1 MSKFIVKNTTILHNK
16 KTYGIG
22 DTIEFPDDFNV
33 AKLADYL
40 TPIEIVAESNSGETP
55 TPKATKSNKKADKAA
70 TTTDTTTEATATAA
84 DATASTEEVKPEG
97 TKEEALNGTETV

>member
-22 DTIEFPDDFNV
+22 DTIEFPDEFNV

-40 TPIEIVAESNSGETP
+40 TPIEIIAESNSGDTP
-55 TPKATKSNKKADKAA
+55 TPKTTKSNKKADKTAA
-70 TTTDTTTEATATAA
+70 TTDTTTETTVTTA